1 MDNKFDKTYNKL
13 MQLKTKL
20 DLASEDEKKV
30 IEKEMKELEYTL
42 AYLEYTWLYE

>member
-13 MQLKTKL
+13 MKLKTKL
-20 DLASEDEKKV
+20 EVSSEDEKQL
-30 IEKEMKELEYTL
+30 IEEKIKEVEYQL